1 MALGDVGIFNPAE
14 STFMRPGAY
23 EDALRADAL
32 KRASYLS
39 MMDQFYEQLDE
50 TKREFD
56 ATAAFKTAALA
67 QDKWI
72 AEQQIG
78 LSREELALKG
88 ELGRADIG
96 LRERALTEATAYN
109 TETLKIKRMEINAQ
123 RPMNYLGG
131 GGETEVERAI
141 ASQIRN
147 QSGSLGPRFITGEEG
162 TTPGSTPSSGQVS
175 LPSQAWTGPGF
186 GNPGPV
192 SQDYIGNIGSESS
205 QQYDWYS

>member
-32 KRASYLS
+32 KRATYLS

-56 ATAAFKTAALA
+56 ATASFKYAALA

-78 LSREELALKG
+78 LSREELALKR
-88 ELGRADIG
+88 ELGTADIS
-96 LRERALTEATAYN
+96 LRERTLTEESSYRKEALGV
-109 TETLKIKRMEINAQ
+109 ERMKVNAS
-123 RPMNYLGG
+123 RPSISLGG
-131 GGETEVERAI
+131 ESSIDKATSFLSKYMTTAGTAGSGYYSVEGRPIQSLSTGGPGVE
-141 ASQIRN
+141 
-147 QSGSLGPRFITGEEG
+147 LP
-162 TTPGSTPSSGQVS
+162 TPSSGEVS
-175 LPSQAWTGPGF
+175 
-186 GNPGPV
+186 
-192 SQDYIGNIGSESS
+192 
-205 QQYDWYS
+205 YDWYA